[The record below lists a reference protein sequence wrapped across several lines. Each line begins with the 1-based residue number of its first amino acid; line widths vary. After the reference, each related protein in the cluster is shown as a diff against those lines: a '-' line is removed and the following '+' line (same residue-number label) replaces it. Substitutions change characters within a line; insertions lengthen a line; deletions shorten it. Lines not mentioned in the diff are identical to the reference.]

1 MEKPERKTAL
11 VTGSTDG
18 VGRLVGPPGR
28 PRRIPVHNV
37 PAIIK
42 TKSSLRDARSE
53 RVSRAAASRRPL
65 PSAVQALVGCPRK
78 APLARDAAESRP
90 RSPLGEACTLRDRP
104 S

>member
-42 TKSSLRDARSE
+42 TKSSLE
-53 RVSRAAASRRPL
+53 MRAASVSAAPPHRDGLCHPPFKLLLAVRERRHSPEML
-65 PSAVQALVGCPRK
+65 RSHDRG
-78 APLARDAAESRP
+78 RP
-90 RSPLGEACTLRDRP
+90 WEKRVRCGIAIF
-104 S
+104 